1 MDRIHQKIYHLIEK
15 RRNCLTSKDEVILI
29 PNFIDESKSEKDN
42 FTFLIIKDVVN
53 IINTF

>member
-15 RRNCLTSKDEVILI
+15 RRNCLISKDEEIII

-42 FTFLIIKDVVN
+42 FTFLTLKDVVN
-53 IINTF
+53 TIKTF

>member
-15 RRNCLTSKDEVILI
+15 RRNCLTSKDEEIII

-42 FTFLIIKDVVN
+42 FTFLTLQDVVN
-53 IINTF
+53 TINRF